1 MELTTVLYL
10 VMASVTLM
18 CGFAVNGATDE
29 EILQALTNSCTPQCG
44 NGGKVDFAY
53 AISLCE
59 SDTNRLERL
68 IREVA
73 ERQLA
78 TGEDLV
84 AESAIWKLGRLGTT
98 NSLPFLYSCVTN
110 PLLGNAAMVS
120 IVQLEGINSNS
131 VDCLSEYLAIRNAKA
146 REKIDCCCSIM
157 NMSQTLN
164 ADVADKRYLTTTIL
178 GFGHSTNT
186 WSRLLLDEKLMRI
199 DPSYQHSRRRLAFIR
214 TFENVPMNDADTN
227 FVTNTIN
234 ELVAYPESALGD

>member
-1 MELTTVLYL
+1 MKKLVTMIVLSTV
-10 VMASVTLM
+10 SVAI
-18 CGFAVNGATDE
+18 CATDSVIKYQIMHSYRIFDNPDFQE
-29 EILQALTNSCTPQCG
+29 SEMDGALEMC
-44 NGGKVDFAY
+44 DH
-53 AISLCE
+53 
-59 SDTNRLERL
+59 DTNRFARILQE
-68 IREVA
+68 IA
-73 ERQLA
+73 ECHMTNSNPRMAKFAITDLA
-78 TGEDLV
+78 C
-84 AESAIWKLGRLGTT
+84 LGTT

-164 ADVADKRYLTTTIL
+164 ASVAEKRYLATSIL
-178 GFGHSTNT
+178 AFGHSTNT
-186 WSRLLLDEKLMRI
+186 WSRLLLDEGLMRI
-199 DPSYQHSRRRLAFIR
+199 DPSYRHSRRRLAFIR
-214 TFENVPMNDADTN
+214 TFESVPMNDADTN